1 MIILKLSQDEKNP
14 KLKIDLKYNEQFA
27 HERIS
32 KENKKSLF
40 NNVIVVY
47 LSGVSQFYFKTALSK
62 LYSFIESYDERNKMS
77 MESFIFG
84 KYHSF
89 NNDTFINDLL
99 MYYDSEINSI
109 NDILYKY
116 K

>member
-1 MIILKLSQDEKNP
+1 M
-14 KLKIDLKYNEQFA
+14 A

-32 KENKKSLF
+32 KENKNSLF

-47 LSGVSQFYFKTALSK
+47 LSGVSQFYFKTALLK
-62 LYSFIESYDERNKMS
+62 LYSFIEIYDEKNKMS